1 MKLSELKKMATEN
14 GISLKHLTGKML
26 KKSELAEKLMTKG
39 VMVKSPKKSRKT
51 SRKPKK
57 TSRKPKKT
65 SRKPKKTSRKPVKKS
80 RKPKKTSRKPVKKSR
95 KPVKKSRKPKK
106 TSRKPKKTSRKPKKT
121 SRKPKKTSRK
131 PKKTSRKPVKKSRK
145 PKKVRKYK
153 AVSPIIEQPIKEAL
167 RVEQSNL
174 LQVNR
179 VNRIEYFGKYGVILK
194 FVHKVDYKVEKYY
207 YEIDKVTINTITF
220 EVINGSIHIKNTY
233 YIYPVHVP
241 SQLDNQNFFD
251 KTTTKNID
259 TTATHL
265 AGTVEKWLNIV

>member
-1 MKLSELKKMATEN
+1 M
-14 GISLKHLTGKML
+14 
-26 KKSELAEKLMTKG
+26 
-39 VMVKSPKKSRKT
+39 
-51 SRKPKK
+51 
-57 TSRKPKKT
+57 
-65 SRKPKKTSRKPVKKS
+65 
-80 RKPKKTSRKPVKKSR
+80 
-95 KPVKKSRKPKK
+95 
-106 TSRKPKKTSRKPKKT
+106 
-121 SRKPKKTSRK
+121 
-131 PKKTSRKPVKKSRK
+131 KKSRK